1 MCSKSKF
8 RPIKYQVKEIMFKNR
23 FLRYQKNKRPF
34 EEWKIWT
41 SLKLRTMSPKD
52 NVKYL
57 KILATDWEKII
68 LNHLYAKRLMSTIY
82 KDDLKVKDLRLETK
96 VLSFLQLNIRDKTNR
111 VSKIV
116 FFFKWT
122 DDSLK
127 KICK

>member
-1 MCSKSKF
+1 
-8 RPIKYQVKEIMFKNR
+8 
-23 FLRYQKNKRPF
+23 
-34 EEWKIWT
+34 
-41 SLKLRTMSPKD
+41 MSPKD

-57 KILATDWEKII
+57 KILATNWEKII

-116 FFFKWT
+116 FFFQMNRWFTEKN
-122 DDSLK
+122 
-127 KICK
+127 I